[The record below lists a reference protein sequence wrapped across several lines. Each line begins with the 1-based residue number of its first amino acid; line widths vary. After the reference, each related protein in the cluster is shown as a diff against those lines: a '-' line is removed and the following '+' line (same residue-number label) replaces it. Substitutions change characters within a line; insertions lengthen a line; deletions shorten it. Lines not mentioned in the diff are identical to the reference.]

1 MAGNEIVALELD
13 DVVNLSIILTDIEDS
28 LNWANCKDLLSS

>member
-13 DVVNLSIILTDIEDS
+13 DVVNLSITLIDIEDS
-28 LNWANCKDLLSS
+28 LNWANCKDLLFS

>member
-13 DVVNLSIILTDIEDS
+13 DVVNLSIMLIDIEGS
-28 LNWANCKDLLSS
+28 LN

>member
-13 DVVNLSIILTDIEDS
+13 DVVNLSIILIDIEDS
-28 LNWANCKDLLSS
+28 LN